1 VSYPE
6 SAPARRPAAVLS
18 AATVLLV
25 MAVAALAYAVVDLV
39 VLGGTVDAFR
49 SAARDTSAS
58 PAQIDDVVTLL
69 RASAVLSA
77 VVAALSA
84 PLLAG
89 LALGLLAGRNGV
101 RVATWVVSGLGLL
114 AGCCSVAVVV
124 GERAAPLQLG
134 SGEQALAELLGLIG
148 DAYPSWWIPLNAGLS
163 VAQGLGYLVVAS
175 LLTLP
180 AANSWFGRH
189 RAPAPTAPPAPIAPP
204 AFMPAPHQPPS
215 APPAPP
221 YPPR

>member
-1 VSYPE
+1 
-6 SAPARRPAAVLS
+6 
-18 AATVLLV
+18 
-25 MAVAALAYAVVDLV
+25 M
-39 VLGGTVDAFR
+39 
-49 SAARDTSAS
+49 
-58 PAQIDDVVTLL
+58 VTLL
-69 RASAVLSA
+69 RGSAVLSA

-163 VAQGLGYLVVAS
+163 VAQGLGYLVVA
-175 LLTLP
+175 LLLALP

-189 RAPAPTAPPAPIAPP
+189 RSTTPTAPPMFP
-204 AFMPAPHQPPS
+204 PAPHQPP
-215 APPAPP
+215 

>member
-1 VSYPE
+1 MSYPE
-6 SAPARRPAAVLS
+6 SAPARRPAVVLM
-18 AATVLLV
+18 AAGVLLV

-49 SAARDTSAS
+49 TAARDTSAS
-58 PAQIDDVVTLL
+58 PEQIDDVVTLL

-84 PLLAG
+84 PVLAG
-89 LALGLLAGRNGV
+89 LALGLLAGRNGA

-114 AGCCSVAVVV
+114 AGCCSVAVLI

-134 SGEQALAELLGLIG
+134 SGEQAVAELLGLIG

-163 VAQGLGYLVVAS
+163 VAQGLGYLVVAT
-175 LLTLP
+175 LLALP
-180 AANSWFGRH
+180 AANAWFGRH
-189 RAPAPTAPPAPIAPP
+189 RSTAPTVPSAPP
-204 AFMPAPHQPPS
+204 AFPHAPHQP
-215 APPAPP
+215 PPAPP

>member
-1 VSYPE
+1 MSYPE
-6 SAPARRPAAVLS
+6 SAPARRPALVLS
-18 AATVLLV
+18 AATVLVV

-58 PAQIDDVVTLL
+58 PEQIDDVVTLL

-77 VVAALSA
+77 VVAVLSA

-124 GERAAPLQLG
+124 GERAAPLRLG
-134 SGEQALAELLGLIG
+134 SGDQALAELLGLVG
-148 DAYPSWWIPLNAGLS
+148 DAYPSWWIPLNAGVS
-163 VAQGLGYLVVAS
+163 VAQGLGYLVVA
-175 LLTLP
+175 LLLALP
-180 AANSWFGRH
+180 AASRWFGRH
-189 RAPAPTAPPAPIAPP
+189 RPMTPTAPPM
-204 AFMPAPHQPPS
+204 FTPAPHQPLS

>member
-1 VSYPE
+1 MSYPE
-6 SAPARRPAAVLS
+6 SAPARRPAVVLM
-18 AATVLLV
+18 AAGVLLV
-25 MAVAALAYAVVDLV
+25 MAVAALAYAVVDLL

-49 SAARDTSAS
+49 TAARDTSAG
-58 PAQIDDVVTLL
+58 PEQIDDVVTLL

-84 PLLAG
+84 PVLAG

-114 AGCCSVAVVV
+114 AGCCSVAVLI

-134 SGEQALAELLGLIG
+134 SGEQAVAELLGLIG

-163 VAQGLGYLVVAS
+163 VAQGLGYLVVAT
-175 LLTLP
+175 LLALP
-180 AANSWFGRH
+180 AANAWFGRH
-189 RAPAPTAPPAPIAPP
+189 RSTAPTVPSAPP
-204 AFMPAPHQPPS
+204 AFPHAPHQP
-215 APPAPP
+215 PPAPP

>member
-1 VSYPE
+1 MSYPE
-6 SAPARRPAAVLS
+6 STPARRPAVVLM
-18 AATVLLV
+18 AAGALLV

-39 VLGGTVDAFR
+39 VLGGTVEAFR

-58 PAQIDDVVTLL
+58 PEQIDDVVTLL

-84 PLLAG
+84 PVLAG

-114 AGCCSVAVVV
+114 AGCCSVAVLI

-134 SGEQALAELLGLIG
+134 SGEQAVAELLGLIG

-163 VAQGLGYLVVAS
+163 VAQGLGYLVVAT
-175 LLTLP
+175 LLALP
-180 AANSWFGRH
+180 AANAWFGRH
-189 RAPAPTAPPAPIAPP
+189 RSTAPTVPSAPP
-204 AFMPAPHQPPS
+204 AFPHAPHQP
-215 APPAPP
+215 PPAPP

>member
-1 VSYPE
+1 MSNPE
-6 SAPARRPAAVLS
+6 SAPARRPAVVLS
-18 AATVLLV
+18 AVSVLLV
-25 MAVAALAYAVVDLV
+25 MAAGALAYAVVDLV

-58 PAQIDDVVTLL
+58 PEQIDEVVTLL
-69 RASAVLSA
+69 RVSAVLSA

-84 PLLAG
+84 PVLAG

-114 AGCCSVAVVV
+114 GGCCSVAVLI

-134 SGEQALAELLGLIG
+134 ADEQALGELLGLIG

-163 VAQGLGYLVVAS
+163 VGQGLGYLVVAT
-175 LLTLP
+175 LLALP
-180 AANSWFGRH
+180 AANTWFGH
-189 RAPAPTAPPAPIAPP
+189 RRSIAPPMPPAPP
-204 AFMPAPHQPPS
+204 AFTPAPHQPPS
-215 APPAPP
+215 PPPAPP

>member
-1 VSYPE
+1 MSNPE
-6 SAPARRPAAVLS
+6 SAPARRPAVVLS
-18 AATVLLV
+18 AASVLLV
-25 MAVAALAYAVVDLV
+25 MAVGALAYTVVDLV

-58 PAQIDDVVTLL
+58 SEQIDDVVTLL

-84 PLLAG
+84 PVLAG

-114 AGCCSVAVVV
+114 GGCCSVAVLV

-134 SGEQALAELLGLIG
+134 ADDRSLAELLGLIG

-163 VAQGLGYLVVAS
+163 VGQGLGYLVVAT
-175 LLTLP
+175 LLALP
-180 AANSWFGRH
+180 AANAWFGH
-189 RAPAPTAPPAPIAPP
+189 RRSTAPTAPPAFSPAPP
-204 AFMPAPHQPPS
+204 QPPS
-215 APPAPP
+215 APSAPP

>member
-1 VSYPE
+1 MSYPE
-6 SAPARRPAAVLS
+6 SAPARRPAVVLM
-18 AATVLLV
+18 AAGVLLV
-25 MAVAALAYAVVDLV
+25 MAVAALAYAVVDLA

-49 SAARDTSAS
+49 TAARDTSAS
-58 PAQIDDVVTLL
+58 PEQIDDVVTLL

-84 PLLAG
+84 PVLAG
-89 LALGLLAGRNGV
+89 LALGLLAGRNGA

-114 AGCCSVAVVV
+114 AGCCSVAVLI

-134 SGEQALAELLGLIG
+134 TGEQAVAELLGLIG

-163 VAQGLGYLVVAS
+163 VAQGLGYLVVAT
-175 LLTLP
+175 LLALP
-180 AANSWFGRH
+180 AANAWFGRH
-189 RAPAPTAPPAPIAPP
+189 RSTAPTVPSAPP
-204 AFMPAPHQPPS
+204 AFPHAPHQP
-215 APPAPP
+215 PPAPP

>member
-1 VSYPE
+1 MSYPE
-6 SAPARRPAAVLS
+6 SAPARRPAVVLM
-18 AATVLLV
+18 AAGALLV

-49 SAARDTSAS
+49 SAARGTSAS
-58 PAQIDDVVTLL
+58 PEQIDDVVTLL

-84 PLLAG
+84 PVLAG

-114 AGCCSVAVVV
+114 AGCCSVAVLI

-134 SGEQALAELLGLIG
+134 SGEQAVAELLGLIG

-163 VAQGLGYLVVAS
+163 VAQGLGYLVVAT
-175 LLTLP
+175 LLALP
-180 AANSWFGRH
+180 AANAWFGRH
-189 RAPAPTAPPAPIAPP
+189 RSTASTVPSAPP
-204 AFMPAPHQPPS
+204 AFPHAPHQP
-215 APPAPP
+215 PPAPP

>member
-1 VSYPE
+1 MSYPE
-6 SAPARRPAAVLS
+6 SAPARRPAVVLMT
-18 AATVLLV
+18 AGVLLV

-49 SAARDTSAS
+49 TAARDTSAS
-58 PAQIDDVVTLL
+58 PEQIDDVVTLL

-84 PLLAG
+84 PVLAG
-89 LALGLLAGRNGV
+89 LALGLLAGRNGA

-114 AGCCSVAVVV
+114 AGCCSVAVLI

-134 SGEQALAELLGLIG
+134 SGEQAVAELLGLIG

-163 VAQGLGYLVVAS
+163 VAQGLGYLVVAT
-175 LLTLP
+175 LLALP
-180 AANSWFGRH
+180 AANAWFGRH
-189 RAPAPTAPPAPIAPP
+189 RSTAPTVPSAPP
-204 AFMPAPHQPPS
+204 AFPHAPHQP
-215 APPAPP
+215 PPAPP

>member
-1 VSYPE
+1 MSYPE
-6 SAPARRPAAVLS
+6 SAPARRPAVVLM
-18 AATVLLV
+18 AAGVLLV

-49 SAARDTSAS
+49 TAARDTSAS
-58 PAQIDDVVTLL
+58 PEQIDDVVTLL

-84 PLLAG
+84 PVLAG

-114 AGCCSVAVVV
+114 AGCCSVAVLI

-134 SGEQALAELLGLIG
+134 TGEQAVAELLGLIG

-163 VAQGLGYLVVAS
+163 VAQGLGYLVVAT
-175 LLTLP
+175 LLALP
-180 AANSWFGRH
+180 AANAWFGRH
-189 RAPAPTAPPAPIAPP
+189 RSTAPTVPSAPP
-204 AFMPAPHQPPS
+204 AFPHAPHQP
-215 APPAPP
+215 PPAPP

>member
-6 SAPARRPAAVLS
+6 PAPARPPAAVLS
-18 AATVLLV
+18 AASVLLV

-39 VLGGTVDAFR
+39 VLGGTVNAFR

-58 PAQIDDVVTLL
+58 PQQIDDVVTLL

-77 VVAALSA
+77 VVAVLAA

-114 AGCCSVAVVV
+114 AGFCSVAVVV

-134 SGEQALAELLGLIG
+134 SGDQALAELLGLIG

-163 VAQGLGYLVVAS
+163 VAQGLGYLVVAT
-175 LLTLP
+175 LLALP
-180 AANSWFGRH
+180 AASNWFGR
-189 RAPAPTAPPAPIAPP
+189 RRSAAPTTPPV
-204 AFMPAPHQPPS
+204 FTPAPHQPSS
-215 APPAPP
+215 APPTHP
-221 YPPR
+221 YQPR

>member
-1 VSYPE
+1 MSNPE
-6 SAPARRPAAVLS
+6 SAPARRPAVVLS
-18 AATVLLV
+18 AASVLLV
-25 MAVAALAYAVVDLV
+25 MAVGALAYTVVDLV

-58 PAQIDDVVTLL
+58 SEQIDDVVTLL

-84 PLLAG
+84 PVLAG

-114 AGCCSVAVVV
+114 GGCCSVAVLV

-134 SGEQALAELLGLIG
+134 ADDRSLAELLGLIG

-163 VAQGLGYLVVAS
+163 VGQGLGYLVVAT
-175 LLTLP
+175 LLALP
-180 AANSWFGRH
+180 AANAWFGH
-189 RAPAPTAPPAPIAPP
+189 RRSTAPPAPSAPP
-204 AFMPAPHQPPS
+204 AFSPAPPQPPS
-215 APPAPP
+215 APSAPP

>member
-1 VSYPE
+1 MSYPE
-6 SAPARRPAAVLS
+6 SAPARRPAVVLM
-18 AATVLLV
+18 AAGVLLV

-49 SAARDTSAS
+49 TAARDTSAR
-58 PAQIDDVVTLL
+58 PEQIGDVVTLL

-77 VVAALSA
+77 VVAALSV
-84 PLLAG
+84 PVLAG
-89 LALGLLAGRNGV
+89 LALGLLAGRNGA

-114 AGCCSVAVVV
+114 AGCCSVAVLI

-134 SGEQALAELLGLIG
+134 SGEQAVAELLGLIG

-163 VAQGLGYLVVAS
+163 VAQGLGYLVVAT
-175 LLTLP
+175 LLALP
-180 AANSWFGRH
+180 AANAWFGRH
-189 RAPAPTAPPAPIAPP
+189 RSTAPTVPSAPP
-204 AFMPAPHQPPS
+204 AFPHAPHQP
-215 APPAPP
+215 PPAPP

>member
-1 VSYPE
+1 MSNPE
-6 SAPARRPAAVLS
+6 SAPARRPAVVLS
-18 AATVLLV
+18 AASVLVV
-25 MAVAALAYAVVDLV
+25 MAVGALAYAVVDLV

-58 PAQIDDVVTLL
+58 PEQIDDVVTLL

-84 PLLAG
+84 PVLAG
-89 LALGLLAGRNGV
+89 LALGLRARRNGA

-114 AGCCSVAVVV
+114 GGCCSVAVLV

-134 SGEQALAELLGLIG
+134 ADEQSLAELLGLIG

-163 VAQGLGYLVVAS
+163 VGQGLGYLVVAT
-175 LLTLP
+175 LLALP
-180 AANSWFGRH
+180 AANAWFGH
-189 RAPAPTAPPAPIAPP
+189 RRSTAPTMPSAPP
-204 AFMPAPHQPPS
+204 AFTPAPHQPPP

>member
-1 VSYPE
+1 MSNPE
-6 SAPARRPAAVLS
+6 SAPVRRPAVVLS
-18 AATVLLV
+18 AASVLLV
-25 MAVAALAYAVVDLV
+25 MAVGALAYTVVDLV

-58 PAQIDDVVTLL
+58 PEQIDDVVTLL

-84 PLLAG
+84 PVLAG

-114 AGCCSVAVVV
+114 GGCCSVAVLV

-134 SGEQALAELLGLIG
+134 ADDRSLAEVLGLIG

-163 VAQGLGYLVVAS
+163 VGQGLGYLVVAT
-175 LLTLP
+175 LLALP
-180 AANSWFGRH
+180 AANAWFGH
-189 RAPAPTAPPAPIAPP
+189 RRSTAPATPSAPPV
-204 AFMPAPHQPPS
+204 FSPAPHQPPS

>member
-1 VSYPE
+1 MSYPE
-6 SAPARRPAAVLS
+6 SAPARRPAAVVS
-18 AATVLLV
+18 AAAVLVV

-58 PAQIDDVVTLL
+58 PEQIDDVVTLL

-77 VVAALSA
+77 VVAVLSA

-89 LALGLLAGRNGV
+89 LGLGLLTGRNGV

-124 GERAAPLQLG
+124 GERSAPLQLG

-148 DAYPSWWIPLNAGLS
+148 DAYPSWWIPLNVGLS
-163 VAQGLGYLVVAS
+163 VAQALGYLVVAT
-175 LLTLP
+175 LLALP
-180 AANSWFGRH
+180 AASSWFRRH
-189 RAPAPTAPPAPIAPP
+189 RSTAPTAPPM
-204 AFMPAPHQPPS
+204 FTPAPHQPPS
-215 APPAPP
+215 ASHTPP

>member
-1 VSYPE
+1 MSYPQ

-18 AATVLLV
+18 AAAVLLV

-58 PAQIDDVVTLL
+58 AEQIDDVVTLL
-69 RASAVLSA
+69 RASAVLTA

-84 PLLAG
+84 LLLAG
-89 LALGLLAGRNGV
+89 LALGLLTGRNGV

-134 SGEQALAELLGLIG
+134 SGEEALAELLGLIG

-163 VAQGLGYLVVAS
+163 VAQGLGYLVVAT
-175 LLTLP
+175 LLALP
-180 AANSWFGRH
+180 AANIWFGRH
-189 RAPAPTAPPAPIAPP
+189 RSTAPTAPPG
-204 AFMPAPHQPPS
+204 FTPAPHQPPS

>member
-1 VSYPE
+1 MSYPE
-6 SAPARRPAAVLS
+6 SAPARRPAAVVS

-25 MAVAALAYAVVDLV
+25 MAVAALVYAVVDLV
-39 VLGGTVDAFR
+39 VLSGTVDAFR

-58 PAQIDDVVTLL
+58 PEQINDVVTLL

-101 RVATWVVSGLGLL
+101 RVATWVVSGLGLFG
-114 AGCCSVAVVV
+114 GCCSVAVVV

-134 SGEQALAELLGLIG
+134 SGEQSLAELLGLIG

-163 VAQGLGYLVVAS
+163 VAQGLGYLVVAT
-175 LLTLP
+175 LLALP
-180 AANSWFGRH
+180 AANSWFAR
-189 RAPAPTAPPAPIAPP
+189 RPPTPTAPPS
-204 AFMPAPHQPPS
+204 FTPAPHQPLS

>member
-1 VSYPE
+1 MSYPE

-18 AATVLLV
+18 AVTVLLV

-58 PAQIDDVVTLL
+58 PEQINDVVTLL

-77 VVAALSA
+77 VVAVLSA

-114 AGCCSVAVVV
+114 GGCCSVAVVV

-163 VAQGLGYLVVAS
+163 VAQGLGYLVVAT
-175 LLTLP
+175 LLALP
-180 AANSWFGRH
+180 PANRWFGRH
-189 RAPAPTAPPAPIAPP
+189 RSTTPTAPPR
-204 AFMPAPHQPPS
+204 FTPAPHQPPS

>member
-1 VSYPE
+1 MSYPE

-58 PAQIDDVVTLL
+58 SEQINDVVTLL

-148 DAYPSWWIPLNAGLS
+148 GAYPSWWIPLNAGLS
-163 VAQGLGYLVVAS
+163 VAQGLGYLVVAT
-175 LLTLP
+175 LLALP

-189 RAPAPTAPPAPIAPP
+189 RPTTPTAPPM
-204 AFMPAPHQPPS
+204 FTPAPHHPPS

-221 YPPR
+221 FPPR

>member
-1 VSYPE
+1 MSYPE

-18 AATVLLV
+18 AVTVLLV

-58 PAQIDDVVTLL
+58 PEQINDVVTLL

-77 VVAALSA
+77 VVAVLSA

-114 AGCCSVAVVV
+114 GGCCSVAVVV

-163 VAQGLGYLVVAS
+163 VAQGLGYLVVAT
-175 LLTLP
+175 LLALP

-189 RAPAPTAPPAPIAPP
+189 RATTPTAPPM
-204 AFMPAPHQPPS
+204 FTPAPHQPPS

>member
-1 VSYPE
+1 MSYPE
-6 SAPARRPAAVLS
+6 SAPARRPAVVLM
-18 AATVLLV
+18 AAGVLLV
-25 MAVAALAYAVVDLV
+25 KAVAALAYAVVDLV

-49 SAARDTSAS
+49 TAARDTSAS
-58 PAQIDDVVTLL
+58 PEQIDDVVTLL

-84 PLLAG
+84 PVLAG

-114 AGCCSVAVVV
+114 AGCCSVAVLI

-134 SGEQALAELLGLIG
+134 SGEQAVAELLGLIG

-163 VAQGLGYLVVAS
+163 VAQGLGYLVVAT
-175 LLTLP
+175 LLALP
-180 AANSWFGRH
+180 AANAWFGRH
-189 RAPAPTAPPAPIAPP
+189 RSTAPTVPSAPP
-204 AFMPAPHQPPS
+204 AFPHAPHQP
-215 APPAPP
+215 PPAPP

>member
-1 VSYPE
+1 MSYPE
-6 SAPARRPAAVLS
+6 SPPARRPAAVLS
-18 AATVLLV
+18 AASVLLV

-39 VLGGTVDAFR
+39 VLGATVDAFR
-49 SAARDTSAS
+49 SAAGNTSAS
-58 PAQIDDVVTLL
+58 PEQIDDVVTLL
-69 RASAVLSA
+69 RASMVLSA
-77 VVAALSA
+77 VVAVLSA

-124 GERAAPLQLG
+124 GERAAPLRLG

-163 VAQGLGYLVVAS
+163 VAQGLGYLVVAT
-175 LLTLP
+175 LLALP
-180 AANSWFGRH
+180 AARNWFGRH
-189 RAPAPTAPPAPIAPP
+189 RSATPPAPPT
-204 AFMPAPHQPPS
+204 FTPAPHQ
-215 APPAPP
+215 PAPP

>member
-1 VSYPE
+1 MSYPE
-6 SAPARRPAAVLS
+6 SAPARRPAVVLM
-18 AATVLLV
+18 AAGVLLV

-49 SAARDTSAS
+49 TAARDTSAS
-58 PAQIDDVVTLL
+58 PEQIDDVVTLL

-84 PLLAG
+84 PVLAG

-114 AGCCSVAVVV
+114 AGCCSVAVLI

-134 SGEQALAELLGLIG
+134 SGEQAVAELLGLIG

-163 VAQGLGYLVVAS
+163 VAQGLGYLVVAT
-175 LLTLP
+175 LLALP
-180 AANSWFGRH
+180 AANAWFGRH
-189 RAPAPTAPPAPIAPP
+189 RSTAPTVPSAPP
-204 AFMPAPHQPPS
+204 AFPHTPHQP
-215 APPAPP
+215 PPAPP

>member
-1 VSYPE
+1 MSYPE
-6 SAPARRPAAVLS
+6 SAPARRPAVVLFAV
-18 AATVLLV
+18 TVLLV
-25 MAVAALAYAVVDLV
+25 MAVAALAYTVVDLV
-39 VLGGTVDAFR
+39 VLNGTVDAFR

-58 PAQIDDVVTLL
+58 PQQIDDVVTLL

-84 PLLAG
+84 LVLAG
-89 LALGLLAGRNGV
+89 LALGLLAGRSGV

-114 AGCCSVAVVV
+114 AGCCSVAVLI

-134 SGEQALAELLGLIG
+134 ASEQALAELLGLIG

-163 VAQGLGYLVVAS
+163 VGQGLGYLVVAT
-175 LLTLP
+175 LLALP
-180 AANSWFGRH
+180 AANAWFGRH
-189 RAPAPTAPPAPIAPP
+189 RSTAPTMPSAPP
-204 AFMPAPHQPPS
+204 AFPPAPHQPPS

>member
-1 VSYPE
+1 MSYPE
-6 SAPARRPAAVLS
+6 SAPARRPAVVLM
-18 AATVLLV
+18 AAGVLLV

-49 SAARDTSAS
+49 TAARDTSAS
-58 PAQIDDVVTLL
+58 PEQIDDVVTLL

-84 PLLAG
+84 PVLAG

-114 AGCCSVAVVV
+114 AGCCSVAVLI

-134 SGEQALAELLGLIG
+134 SGEQAVAELLGLIG

-163 VAQGLGYLVVAS
+163 VAQGLGYLVVAT
-175 LLTLP
+175 LLALP
-180 AANSWFGRH
+180 AANAWFGRH
-189 RAPAPTAPPAPIAPP
+189 RSTAPTVPSAPP
-204 AFMPAPHQPPS
+204 AFPHAPHQP
-215 APPAPP
+215 PPAPP

>member
-1 VSYPE
+1 MSYPE
-6 SAPARRPAAVLS
+6 SASARRPAVVLM
-18 AATVLLV
+18 AAGALLV
-25 MAVAALAYAVVDLV
+25 MAVGALAYAVVDLV

-58 PAQIDDVVTLL
+58 PEQIDDVVTLL

-84 PLLAG
+84 PVLAG

-114 AGCCSVAVVV
+114 AGCCSVAVLI

-134 SGEQALAELLGLIG
+134 SGEQAVAELLGLIG

-163 VAQGLGYLVVAS
+163 VAQGLGYLVVAT
-175 LLTLP
+175 LLALP
-180 AANSWFGRH
+180 AANAWFGRH
-189 RAPAPTAPPAPIAPP
+189 RSTAPTVPSAPP
-204 AFMPAPHQPPS
+204 AFPHAPHQP
-215 APPAPP
+215 PPAPP